1 MIKDEIHQR
10 KSQQL
15 HTQRQFLGCGGGVHM
30 NLSDIIKSAYSVD
43 SLTELEDDSL
53 LKMEVLVLED
63 ALLYH

>member
-1 MIKDEIHQR
+1 
-10 KSQQL
+10 
-15 HTQRQFLGCGGGVHM
+15 M